1 MVAAREFVLP
11 PNLPA
16 RNGMTISAEYLE
28 QQKRL
33 HQNPNYG
40 VASLQYAPLVI
51 QVADATGA
59 KSISDYGAGKR
70 NLQRK
75 MNELGR
81 ADFEYYAYDP
91 VFPEYGKPREADL
104 VCCIDVLEHIEL
116 PYLQAVLEDLKG
128 ITRKI
133 GRFTVHTG
141 PAAKHLPD
149 GRNAHL
155 IQQPA
160 SWWLP
165 LLCEHFEIAQLQ
177 RAPGG
182 FWVVVEPLP
191 TGRD

>member
-1 MVAAREFVLP
+1 
-11 PNLPA
+11 
-16 RNGMTISAEYLE
+16 MTISAEYLE

-51 QVADATGA
+51 QLADATGA

-104 VCCIDVLEHIEL
+104 VCCIDVLGSGPI
-116 PYLQAVLEDLKG
+116 KG
-128 ITRKI
+128 IPFS
-133 GRFTVHTG
+133 GE
-141 PAAKHLPD
+141 A
-149 GRNAHL
+149 
-155 IQQPA
+155 
-160 SWWLP
+160 
-165 LLCEHFEIAQLQ
+165 
-177 RAPGG
+177 
-182 FWVVVEPLP
+182 
-191 TGRD
+191 